1 MKKTAAIVSG
11 GMLLGGFVLFA
22 QQQMQT
28 GRTLAATMNV
38 FVFPQQGQ
46 SASHQSMDEAECY
59 NWAAQN
65 TGTDPFALQRQAEQ
79 QHAQADRAQQNA
91 ATAGQ
96 GTGLQGAARGAA
108 GGALFGAIA
117 GNAGRGA
124 AIGAGTGAV
133 VGRARGNAQ
142 QNQANQIANQTATAQ
157 QATAQQLQNFK
168 TAFSTCL
175 EAKGYLARF

>member
-1 MKKTAAIVSG
+1 MRKTVAIVSG
-11 GMLLGGFVLFA
+11 CLLLGGFALLA
-22 QQQMQT
+22 QQMQT

-59 NWAAQN
+59 NWAVAN
-65 TGTDPFALQRQAEQ
+65 TGTDPFALERQAQ
-79 QHAQADRAQQNA
+79 QQQQQADRARQNA

-96 GTGLQGAARGAA
+96 GSGLQGAARGAA

-142 QNQANQIANQTATAQ
+142 QSQANIIAGQTEAGQ

-168 TAFSTCL
+168 TAFTTCL